1 MVDTRSGEPPNAV
14 FVGWE
19 LPTRWHDWKIQAII
33 AGPWACSLPTIMLS
47 GRDWVKSIRGL

>member
-33 AGPWACSLPTIMLS
+33 AGP
-47 GRDWVKSIRGL
+47 